1 MGIRRSVYVF
11 IGIWFSLVSGSRS
24 PGWTRASSPQLWW
37 LWCARQSMR
46 RLHGWTNLIL
56 LRGRQGQPPRRQRR
70 REPMPIA
77 HEPISPCVFSSYIP
91 TSYPARILT
100 LRCRQNTMA
109 YPITLMPE
117 LVDGRAWRVHGE
129 CSSVL
134 IIRKNERVHE
144 KFESGL

>member
-11 IGIWFSLVSGSRS
+11 YRDLVLFGFGIPVSWMDARFF
-24 PGWTRASSPQLWW
+24 PQLWW